1 MNIHKFNIKPKDK
14 QHKTIKWIIPDDIR
28 QYVKKVNSSTWEIYS
43 HEDILLK
50 PKEVKFLMLGIGFM
64 MSEGVVLTSLANS
77 LSKKRCSIQNE
88 VNLEDT
94 VNIIA
99 VITNNSKETVKIQEN
114 DLLFLVCYK
123 KIMMV
128 FKKMTEMKEKIYP
141 ELPTIREQPTA
152 PNVVNGGS
160 DDRGHSYRLKIIREV
175 QNFLEEEIK
184 KRDAFS
190 KKYFRKAKVVNIVD
204 NGLIVITI
212 GAEGTGAVLLSTGV
226 GVPFAL
232 ALGISG
238 VVTGAISLI
247 GNIFSKKATTK
258 VEKHLKIKTLAM
270 AKLDTIASHVSKAM
284 MDDFINDEEFMLIM
298 EEMEKY
304 KALKEEI
311 RNNTKKKL
319 KTEEEESLIERGRQE
334 ARESF
339 RRLVE
344 KNKTI

>member
-1 MNIHKFNIKPKDK
+1 
-14 QHKTIKWIIPDDIR
+14 
-28 QYVKKVNSSTWEIYS
+28 
-43 HEDILLK
+43 
-50 PKEVKFLMLGIGFM
+50 
-64 MSEGVVLTSLANS
+64 
-77 LSKKRCSIQNE
+77 
-88 VNLEDT
+88 
-94 VNIIA
+94 
-99 VITNNSKETVKIQEN
+99 
-114 DLLFLVCYK
+114 
-123 KIMMV
+123 
-128 FKKMTEMKEKIYP
+128 MTEMKEKIYP
-141 ELPTIREQPTA
+141 TLPTIREQPTA

-175 QNFLEEEIK
+175 QEFLEEEIK

-190 KKYFRKAKVVNIVD
+190 KKYFRIAKVVNMID
-204 NGLIVITI
+204 NALITI
-212 GAEGTGAVLLSTGV
+212 TVGAEGTGAVLLSTGF
-226 GVPFAL
+226 GAPFAL

-258 VEKHLKIKTLAM
+258 AEKHLKIKTLAM

-284 MDDFINDEEFMLIM
+284 MDDFISDEEFKLIM
-298 EEMEKY
+298 DEMNKY
-304 KALKEEI
+304 KALKEEV

-319 KTEEEESLIERGRQE
+319 KTEEEESLIEKGRQE